1 MVQRPPAGTIPDAPG
16 SYQFKDVHGRV
27 IYVGKAKSLRSRLSN
42 YFQNPRNMHPRTA
55 QMVATAETVEW
66 IQVRNDVEALML
78 EYNLIKEHQPRFN
91 VRLRDDKS
99 YPFLAVTVADEWPR
113 PRVMRG
119 KKKKGTQYFGPYANA
134 YAIRE
139 TLDLLLR
146 TFPLRTCSDNKFDR
160 HARLGRPCLLFH
172 IEKCSGPC
180 VGEVSHEDYEQM
192 TKELLDFLDGETDA
206 VVERMESEMNSAAA
220 ELEFE
225 KAARVRDQLTSVKK
239 AIAKQQMVGDRS
251 EDLDVIGI
259 AEDDLEAAVQVFFV
273 RKGRVVGRKGFI
285 VDKVEELTP
294 GQLLEHVLEGLYD
307 EPLLG
312 VPKQVLVPNLPE
324 DPSLYEEYLSELRG
338 SRVEIKV
345 PQRGEKVRLQ
355 ETVVHNAKEAFAR
368 HRLKRASDHNSRARA
383 LNELQEH
390 LGLPEAPLRI
400 ECYDMSHLQGT
411 DYVGSMV
418 VTEDGLPKK
427 SEYRRFKIKEVDGN
441 DDFAAMEE
449 VLRRRLT
456 AYLSERRKPVG
467 ERPNKFAY
475 PPQLLLVDGGKGQ
488 LTSAIKVLDELDLRD
503 EIPVASL
510 AKQFEEV
517 FVPGRAD
524 PIRIPRQSEALY
536 LLQRIRDESHRF
548 AITYH
553 RQLRDKRMTKSA
565 LDDIPGLG
573 PARKKRLVKELGSV
587 KKVKAATIEELKALS
602 WLPDAVADDLWDHLH
617 KPSARR

>member
-27 IYVGKAKSLRSRLSN
+27 IYVGKAKSLRQRLSN
-42 YFQNPRNMHPRTA
+42 YFQNPRNMHARTA

-78 EYNLIKEHQPRFN
+78 EYNLIKRHQPRFN

-99 YPFLAVTVADEWPR
+99 YPFLAVTVSDEWPR
-113 PRVMRG
+113 PMVMRG
-119 KKKKGTQYFGPYANA
+119 KKKKGVQYFGPYANA

-146 TFPLRTCSDNKFDR
+146 TFPLRTCSNNKFES
-160 HARLGRPCLLFH
+160 HQKLGRPCLLFH

-180 VGEVSHEDYEQM
+180 VGEVESEDYQHM

-206 VVERMESEMNSAAA
+206 VVERMEADMASAAS

-225 KAARVRDQLTSVKK
+225 KAARLRDQLTSVRK

-251 EDLDVIGI
+251 EDLDVLGI

-285 VDKVEELTP
+285 VDKVEDLTP

-307 EPLLG
+307 DPPLG
-312 VPKQVLVPNLPE
+312 IPKQVLVPTMPD
-324 DPSLYEEYLSELRG
+324 DPALYEEYLTELRG

-355 ETVVHNAKEAFAR
+355 ETVTSNAKEAFTR

-400 ECYDMSHLQGT
+400 ECYDMSHLQGS

-427 SEYRRFKIKEVDGN
+427 SEYRRFKIKEVEGN

-488 LTSAIKVLDELDLRD
+488 LTSAIKVLDELGLRD

-524 PIRIPRQSEALY
+524 AIRIPRQSEALY
-536 LLQRIRDESHRF
+536 LLQRLRDESHRF

-553 RQLRDKRMTKSA
+553 RQLRDKRMTKSS
-565 LDDIPGLG
+565 LDDVPGLG
-573 PARKKRLVKELGSV
+573 PVRRKRLVKELGSV
-587 KKVKAATIEELKALS
+587 KKVKAATIDELQALS
-602 WLPDAVADDLWDHLH
+602 WLPDDVAQNLWDHLH
-617 KPSARR
+617 RPGR

>member
-1 MVQRPPAGTIPDAPG
+1 VVQRPPAGTIPETPG
-16 SYQFKDVHGRV
+16 SYQFKDAHGRV
-27 IYVGKAKSLRSRLSN
+27 IYVGKARNLRQRLSN
-42 YFQNPRNMHPRTA
+42 YFQDPRNMHPRTA
-55 QMVATAETVEW
+55 QMVATAESVEW

-78 EYNLIKEHQPRFN
+78 EYNLIKEHRPRFN
-91 VRLRDDKS
+91 VRLMDDKS
-99 YPFLAVTVADEWPR
+99 YPFLAVTVSDDWPR
-113 PRVMRG
+113 PMVMRG
-119 KKKKGTQYFGPYANA
+119 RKRKGTQYFGPYANA

-146 TFPLRTCSDNKFDR
+146 TFPLRTCSDNKFGR
-160 HARLGRPCLLFH
+160 HERMGRPCLLFH

-180 VGEVSHEDYEQM
+180 VGEVDSETYQQM
-192 TKELLDFLDGETDA
+192 TKELLEFLDGETDA
-206 VVERMESEMNSAAA
+206 LVERLESDMAGAAR
-220 ELEFE
+220 ELEYE
-225 KAARVRDQLTSVKK
+225 RAARIRDQLESVNK

-259 AEDDLEAAVQVFFV
+259 AQDDLEAAVQVFFV
-273 RKGRVVGRKGFI
+273 RKGRVVGRKGFV

-294 GQLLEHVLEGLYD
+294 GALIEHVLEGLYD
-307 EPLLG
+307 DPPLG
-312 VPKQVLVPNLPE
+312 IPKQVLVPEMPD
-324 DPSLYEEYLSELRG
+324 DPGLYEEYLAELRG

-355 ETVVHNAKEAFAR
+355 ETVTHNAKEAFAR

-400 ECYDMSHLQGT
+400 ECYDMSHFQGS

-441 DDFAAMEE
+441 NDFAAMEE

-456 AYLSERRKPVG
+456 AYLIEREKPASERPG
-467 ERPNKFAY
+467 KFAY

-488 LTSAIKVLDELDLRD
+488 LTSAINVLKELDLFD

-517 FVPGRAD
+517 YVPGRSD
-524 PIRIPRQSEALY
+524 PIQIPRQSEALY
-536 LLQRIRDESHRF
+536 LLQRLRDESHRF

-553 RQLRDKRMTKSA
+553 RTLRDKRMKQSV
-565 LDDIPGLG
+565 LDDVPGLG
-573 PARKKRLVKELGSV
+573 PTRRKRLLQEMGSMR
-587 KKVKAATIEELKALS
+587 KVKAATLEQLQALP
-602 WLPDAVADDLWDHLH
+602 WLPDNVAENLWNHLH
-617 KPSARR
+617 RPSR